1 MPEEVNL
8 VRGKKLTPKQARF
21 VEEYLV
27 DLNATNAAKRA
38 GYAAK
43 TSYSFGQRLLKNVEV
58 QNAINV
64 AQRRRSIRTEIS
76 QDAVIKEIAK
86 IAFGDPR
93 AVMSWGPDGVKLKD
107 SKEISDDAAAFVAE
121 VSESTTESGGSLR
134 LKTNDKLKAL
144 ELLGK
149 HFGMF
154 KEQQPVQQST
164 NNLIFAD
171 SNALIYQAVLDTVRD
186 TARAVREGAVLSG
199 DPVREGDITEV

>member
-1 MPEEVNL
+1 MKK
-8 VRGKKLTPKQARF
+8 KKLTPKQARF

-43 TSYSFGQRLLKNVEV
+43 TSYSIGQRLLKHVEV
-58 QNAINV
+58 QNAIGV
-64 AQRRRSIRTEIS
+64 AQKRREARTEIT
-76 QDAVIKEIAK
+76 QDKVVREIAK

-93 AVMSWGPDGVKLKD
+93 SVMTWGPNGVTLKA
-107 SKEISDDAAAFVAE
+107 SNEIPDDAAAFVAE

-149 HFGMF
+149 HLGMF
-154 KEQQPVQQST
+154 GDNWLKVSGGLEV
-164 NNLIFAD
+164 
-171 SNALIYQAVLDTVRD
+171 TVCYGD
-186 TARAVREGAVLSG
+186 DVVDEG
-199 DPVREGDITEV
+199 